1 MNKRIP
7 IFIALCTALAWAN
20 IAAQKSEPQAT
31 GRSLSMQPGQ
41 SAFVACF
48 KINGEPD
55 PDVEA
60 MVRKTFE
67 KQKRFNLVSD
77 ANAASFVFLVYTE
90 YRTPFIRFAEIRSE
104 DLNPLGEFVYAMTGY
119 VISPARLDQVKSNLD
134 ALCAEATWYRQE
146 KNRFNP
152 QNSSWYLSRLIK
164 KFHEEAD
171 KIGRGGKPNDNRP
184 CVAKNESGREETA
197 PSETTGGAKTV
208 VTTKDVKKLD
218 QESAKLNDEGEYEK
232 AAAIAEQALST
243 RQSQAPAASA
253 EMIPSLNNLAR
264 ALIGKGSYKEAEAQL
279 RRALTIVGTV
289 DKKNDPLIAEV
300 LNQLASLYLFKGDF
314 SAAAPLYQQSLEITE
329 KALTAADIKHANAL
343 NNLAALSLAQGEAAK
358 AEPLLNRAREIA
370 EKKVK
375 TNRRDAVSILNN
387 LATLH
392 LVKGDYLRAETLYQ
406 KALETHEGWRGKINM
421 LMDLARPV
429 VNSSGAMTMDEG
441 EWQNNNPRIT
451 DTLNSLA
458 LIRVR
463 QRRFDEANELL
474 QRARRIQEY
483 RLGVNHPLLAQT
495 FDNLALLARFNH
507 RTADALSFQRRSNE
521 IRETNLRRNLIV
533 GSERQKLSYLAQ
545 SSGRLDFT
553 LSLHLNDAASDPSAC
568 AVAMTALLRHK
579 GRGLDAQ
586 TDSIAELR
594 RSVKD
599 QDQALLDN
607 LLEARTRLANLII
620 AGEAGPRS
628 NEAQTKQLDQE
639 IEKLEEEIGQ
649 HSSGFRALT
658 QAITPESVQRYIP
671 ANAALIEYAL
681 YTPVDEFNQP
691 KSAPRYAAY
700 LLTAHG
706 APQGIDLGEADKI
719 DGLIDR
725 LRKALSDS
733 KSTDYKVLARALD
746 ERIMQPARRL
756 AGSSQSF
763 LIAPQGKLNLLP
775 FSALVDEDQVF
786 LVNLYSFT
794 YLTSGRDLLRL
805 QNRTPSR
812 QNPLIVADPDFGERA
827 ASEAR
832 LAAPNASPFAQT
844 YFSPLPDTAIEA
856 AELKALLSDATVLT
870 RNEATET
877 ALKKAMAPEILHIA
891 THGFFLEPA
900 KRESGDPAPTTS
912 QRLLLQQTPLYAPLT
927 GQLADNPLLRSG
939 LGLAGA
945 NLLRGGNDDGI
956 LTALEAS
963 ALNLWGTKLVVLSAC
978 DTGVGEVRSGEG
990 VYGLRRALILTGAET
1005 LVMSLWPVSDQGTRD
1020 LMIAYYKS
1028 LQSREGRSEAMRQV
1042 QIRMLA
1048 DPERRHP
1055 YYWASFIVSGA
1066 WANKE
1071 GK

>member
-31 GRSLSMQPGQ
+31 GRSLNMQPGQ
-41 SAFVACF
+41 SAFVACY

-119 VISPARLDQVKSNLD
+119 VISPARLDQVKGNHD

-152 QNSSWYLSRLIK
+152 QSSSWHLSRLIK

-184 CVAKNESGREETA
+184 CVAKNESGREEAA

-218 QESAKLNDEGEYEK
+218 QESAKLNDQGEYEK
-232 AAAIAEQALST
+232 AAALAEQALST
-243 RQSQAPAASA
+243 RQSQAPAAA

-289 DKKNDPLIAEV
+289 DKTNDPLIAEV
-300 LNQLASLYLFKGDF
+300 LDQLASLYLFKGDF
-314 SAAAPLYQQSLEITE
+314 SAAAPLYQQSLAITE
-329 KALTAADIKHANAL
+329 KALPADDIKHANAL
-343 NNLAALSLAQGEAAK
+343 NNLAALSLEQGETAK
-358 AEPLLNRAREIA
+358 AESLLNRAREIA

-387 LATLH
+387 LPTLH
-392 LVKGDYLRAETLYQ
+392 LAKGDYLRAETLYQ
-406 KALETHEGWRGKINM
+406 KALETHEGWRGKVNK

-429 VNSSGAMTMDEG
+429 VNSSGSMTMDEG
-441 EWQNNNPRIT
+441 EWQNNNPHIT
-451 DTLNSLA
+451 DTLNKLA

-483 RLGVNHPLLAQT
+483 RLGVNHPSLAET
-495 FDNLALLARFNH
+495 FDNLALLARFDH
-507 RTADALSFQRRSNE
+507 RTADALSWQRRSNE
-521 IRETNLRRNLIV
+521 IRETNLRHNLIV
-533 GSERQKLSYLAQ
+533 GSERQKLYNLAQ
-545 SSGRLDFT
+545 LSGRLDFT

-594 RSVKD
+594 RSVKE

-628 NEAQTKQLDQE
+628 NEAQTKQLEKE

-706 APQGIDLGEADKI
+706 PPQGIDLGEADKI

-725 LRKALSDS
+725 LRKALSDP
-733 KSTDYKVLARALD
+733 KSADYKVLARAPD

-756 AGSSQSF
+756 AGPSQSL

-775 FSALVDEDQVF
+775 FSALVDENQVF
-786 LVNLYSFT
+786 LVNRYSFT

-827 ASEAR
+827 ASGSR

-856 AELKALLSDATVLT
+856 GELKALLSDATVLT

-900 KRESGDPAPTTS
+900 KRESGDPAPTTG
-912 QRLLLQQTPLYAPLT
+912 QRLLLQQTPLAVPLT

-956 LTALEAS
+956 LSALEVS
-963 ALNLWGTKLVVLSAC
+963 SLNLWGTKLVVLSAC

-990 VYGLRRALILTGAET
+990 VYGLRRALALAGAET
-1005 LVMSLWPVSDQGTRD
+1005 QVMSLWPVSDQGTRD
-1020 LMIAYYKS
+1020 LMIAYYKA
-1028 LQSREGRSEAMRQV
+1028 LQAGEGRSEAMRQV

-1048 DPERRHP
+1048 NPERRHP

>member
-7 IFIALCTALAWAN
+7 IFIVLCLALAWAN
-20 IAAQKSEPQAT
+20 TAAQKSQPLAT
-31 GRSLSMQPGQ
+31 SQPLTIQPGQ

-48 KINGEPD
+48 KVNGEPD

-67 KQKRFNLVSD
+67 KQKRFNLVAD
-77 ANAASFVFLVYTE
+77 ADAASFVFLVYTE
-90 YRTPFIRFAEIRSE
+90 YRTPFIRFAEVRSQ
-104 DLNPLGEFVYAMTGY
+104 DVNPLGEFVYAMTSY
-119 VISPARLDQVKSNLD
+119 VISPARLDQVKGNLD

-152 QNSSWYLSRLIK
+152 QNSSWYLNRLVK

-171 KIGRGGKPNDNRP
+171 KIGRGGKPDDKRP
-184 CVAKNESGREETA
+184 CGGGNEREREETA
-197 PSETTGGAKTV
+197 PSKATAAAMTA
-208 VTTKDVKKLD
+208 VTTKDAKKLD
-218 QESAKLNDEGEYEK
+218 QESAKLNDDGEYEK
-232 AAAIAEQALST
+232 AVVIAEQALSI
-243 RQSQAPAASA
+243 RQSRSPSAVA

-264 ALIGKGSYKEAEAQL
+264 AHIGKGNYHEAETHL
-279 RRALTIVGTV
+279 RRALSIVEPSEKT
-289 DKKNDPLIAEV
+289 NDPLIAEV
-300 LNQLASLYLFKGDF
+300 LNQLASLYFFKGDF
-314 SAAAPLYQQSLEITE
+314 ASAAPLYQQSLAITE
-329 KALTAADIKHANAL
+329 KALPADDIKHANAL
-343 NNLAALSLAQGEAAK
+343 NNLAALWLARGETAK

-392 LVKGDYLRAETLYQ
+392 MVNGDYLRAETLYQ
-406 KALETHEGWRGKINM
+406 KALETHEGWRGKINK

-429 VNSSGAMTMDEG
+429 VNSTGSMTMEEG
-441 EWQNNNPRIT
+441 GWQNNNPHIT
-451 DTLNSLA
+451 DTLNNLA

-463 QRRFDEANELL
+463 QRRFAEANELL

-483 RLGVNHPLLAQT
+483 RLGVNHPALAQT

-507 RTADALSFQRRSNE
+507 RTADALSLQRRSNE

-553 LSLHLNDAASDPSAC
+553 LSLHLTDAVADPSAC
-568 AVAMTALLRHK
+568 AVALTALLRHK

-594 RSVKD
+594 RSVKE
-599 QDQALLDN
+599 QDQSLLDR
-607 LLEARTRLANLII
+607 LLEARTRLSNLII
-620 AGEAGPRS
+620 AGEAGAKS
-628 NEAQTKQLDQE
+628 NEDRIKQLEKE

-658 QAITPESVQRYIP
+658 QAITPESAQRYIP

-691 KSAPRYAAY
+691 KSAARYAAY
-700 LLTAHG
+700 VLTAKG

-725 LRKALSDS
+725 LRKALSDP
-733 KSTDYKVLARALD
+733 KSADYKILARVLD
-746 ERIMQPARRL
+746 ERIMQPARWL

-775 FSALVDEDQVF
+775 FSALVDEDQIF

-794 YLTSGRDLLRL
+794 YLTSGSDLLRL
-805 QNRTPSR
+805 QNKTPSR
-812 QNPLIVADPDFGERA
+812 QNSLIVADPDFGERA
-827 ASEAR
+827 AGEAR
-832 LAAPNASPFAQT
+832 GAAPNTSPFAQT
-844 YFSPLPDTAIEA
+844 YFSPLPGTAVEA
-856 AELKALLSDATVLT
+856 GELKSLLPDATVLT
-870 RNEATET
+870 RKEATET
-877 ALKKAMAPEILHIA
+877 TLKKAVAPEILHIA

-900 KRESGDPAPTTS
+900 KREAVSSPPTAG
-912 QRLLLQQTPLYAPLT
+912 QRLLLQQTPLSVPLT

-945 NLLRGGNDDGI
+945 NLLRSGNDDGI
-956 LTALEAS
+956 LTALEVS

-990 VYGLRRALILTGAET
+990 VFGLRRALVLAGAET

-1028 LQSREGRSEAMRQV
+1028 LQAGEGRSEAMRKV

-1048 DPERRHP
+1048 DPQRQHP
-1055 YYWASFIVSGA
+1055 YYWASFIVSGE
-1066 WANKE
+1066 WATKE